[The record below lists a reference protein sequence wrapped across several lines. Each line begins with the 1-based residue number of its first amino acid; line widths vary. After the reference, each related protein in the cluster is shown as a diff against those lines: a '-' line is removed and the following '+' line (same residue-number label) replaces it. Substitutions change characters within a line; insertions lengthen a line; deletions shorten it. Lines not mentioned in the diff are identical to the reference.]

1 MDYTIKELPQSERP
15 REKLEENGSSS
26 LTDVELLSLIL
37 RTGTSGKNVKE
48 LSAEILN
55 SYTLSSLAERSL
67 EDLKGFEGV
76 SRVKAGQL
84 KAVGELSLR
93 MQNEEKDPIESF
105 SDAKSRLQDMKFL
118 EEEKL
123 RILLL
128 NSGNELLKEEEI
140 EGGVDSV
147 NLKTRTV
154 FSKAL
159 KENAAAVILAHNH
172 PSGSSEPTE
181 EDIKTTEDLIN
192 LGDQLGVSMLDH
204 IIVGNKAV
212 SMRKET
218 ELSF

>member
-15 REKLEENGSSS
+15 REKLEENGSSA

-55 SYTLSSLAERSL
+55 SYPVSSLAERSL
-67 EDLKGFEGV
+67 EDLKKFDGV

-93 MQNEEKDPIESF
+93 MQNEEKDSIESL
-105 SDAKSRLQDMKFL
+105 SDVRSRVQDMKFL
-118 EEEKL
+118 GEEKL
-123 RILLL
+123 RIFLL

-140 EGGVDSV
+140 EGSVDSV
-147 NLKTRTV
+147 SLKPRTV

-159 KENAAAVILAHNH
+159 KENAAALILAHNH
-172 PSGSSEPTE
+172 PSGKAEPTE
-181 EDIKTTEDLIN
+181 EDIKTTEELIG
-192 LGDQLGVSMLDH
+192 LGDQLGVSVLDH

-212 SMRKET
+212 SMRKDT
-218 ELSF
+218 ELKF